1 TLTLLVLG
9 LVASVVS
16 LLRTSRPW
24 TPSML
29 IEAMFS
35 YFILFSI
42 ALSYLY
48 NFVLHV
54 FFGEMT
60 AGFIGWEDSPFQR
73 GGGFAKLGFALLGFL
88 HSGGALICALPLLWE
103 LGASYSARQAFTYWR
118 FNEPAT

>member
-1 TLTLLVLG
+1 MENVIRFVAGNFTLTLLVLG

-24 TPSML
+24 TTSML
-29 IEAMFS
+29 IEAIFS

-73 GGGFAKLGFALLGFL
+73 EVGFSNFGFAVFGLLPFRGCFLFAL
-88 HSGGALICALPLLWE
+88 
-103 LGASYSARQAFTYWR
+103 SAF
-118 FNEPAT
+118 FCI